1 MALDFSNISRDS
13 LATLE
18 QNQLITMVMSLYEAN
33 ENFKKSSDAIIARK
47 YDAKSEKLEREINK
61 TKQYVRRDTI
71 EITGIDM
78 AVKDEEIEK
87 ETLEMLKVANV
98 PDM

>member
-33 ENFKKSSDAIIARK
+33 ENFKKSSDEIIAMK
-47 YDAKSEKLEREINK
+47 YDVKLEKLEREINQ
-61 TKQYVRRDTI
+61 TKQYIRHDTI

-78 AVKDEEIEK
+78 AVKDEEIGRK
-87 ETLEMLKVANV
+87 TLESC
-98 PDM
+98 